1 MVIALRPIAGSVLAQ
16 DQFLVPRIARVVSM
30 RVPLGA
36 GVGGDGKPPSPP
48 FLRRSPPR
56 RALRARRPPAGRRSP
71 ARRA

>member
-1 MVIALRPIAGSVLAQ
+1 MVIALRPVAGSVLAQ

-36 GVGGDGKPPSPP
+36 GDGKPPSPP

-56 RALRARRPPAGRRSP
+56 RALRARDRKSVV
-71 ARRA
+71 